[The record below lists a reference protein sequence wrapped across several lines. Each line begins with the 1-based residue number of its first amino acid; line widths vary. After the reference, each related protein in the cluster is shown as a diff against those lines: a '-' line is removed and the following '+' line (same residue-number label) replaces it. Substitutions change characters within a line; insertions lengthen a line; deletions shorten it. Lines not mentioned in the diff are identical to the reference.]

1 MSEYAVLCEH
11 NTVARKIY
19 NIKFT
24 VVTCSLEAATC
35 LLSRTSWKYR
45 NGDLRNVEVK
55 SCFSE
60 LSWDFSWNIELC
72 WSDCMPRM
80 MSGRS
85 LCWCRT
91 LCLLLNPHTPSSR
104 TCCGR
109 SSVCPAVTINCSS
122 TGSRCKSG
130 SYLTHQ
136 INMFEQVSSWEASG
150 RPACQEIPLLVSG
163 RPACQEIPS

>member
-1 MSEYAVLCEH
+1 MDKLKVEKWWTNL
-11 NTVARKIY
+11 
-19 NIKFT
+19 
-24 VVTCSLEAATC
+24 
-35 LLSRTSWKYR
+35 
-45 NGDLRNVEVK
+45 EVK
-55 SCFSE
+55 SCFNE
-60 LSWDFSWNIELC
+60 LSWDFSGNNELC

-130 SYLTHQ
+130 NYLTHQ
-136 INMFEQVSSWEASG
+136 INMFEQDSSWEASG
-150 RPACQEIPLLVSG
+150 RPACQEIPLLLRNPKFQCRVHNSQ
-163 RPACQEIPS
+163 PLISKPNQVNSLYISYAFI